1 MKKILI
7 VHTGGGLG
15 DVLLSTPVIEAL
27 AAVFPQ
33 ARIDFLARKSTAAAI
48 RSHPRLQQIM
58 TLDAPEPGWSKL
70 FGWVRRLRREK
81 YDIALVL
88 WSKTQLAFMLWLAG
102 IPIRVGQDSRFSYSW
117 TYTHKVSVR
126 SEHGDVTSHWT
137 QILLDFVRI
146 LNPSFPA
153 TRPTFIIPEAAREK
167 AEQLLQGLPDLP
179 GPIIGFHPC
188 KDIKDPLKRW
198 PIDVFAKWVKMLV
211 EQRQA
216 RVVITGGPAEIP
228 LAEKLIELSQV
239 PCLNLAGK
247 TDIDTLAAAAAKCRV
262 FICPDSGPMHLASV
276 CHTPVVGIYA
286 LKEDFPK
293 RWAPVDPHHVSVILS
308 PNACPRR
315 CIKAHCP
322 DFQCYSQIDG
332 QRILD
337 AVDRLLENKS
347 SSAAAELL

>member
-27 AAVFPQ
+27 AAVYPQ
-33 ARIDFLARKSTAAAI
+33 AQIDFLARKSTSAAI
-48 RSHPRLQQIM
+48 RNHPKLHKIM
-58 TLDAPEPGWSKL
+58 TIDAPEPGWAKL
-70 FGWVRRLRREK
+70 FSWAGRLRAERYEA
-81 YDIALVL
+81 ALVL
-88 WSKTQLAFMLWLAG
+88 WSKTQLAFMLYLAG

-126 SEHGDVTSHWT
+126 SEHGDTTSHWS

-146 LNPSFPA
+146 LNPA
-153 TRPTFIIPEAAREK
+153 IPETAPSFVIPETAQEK
-167 AEQLLQGLPDLP
+167 AKQLLQDLPDLP

-188 KDIKDPLKRW
+188 KDIKNPLKRW
-198 PIDVFAKWVKMLV
+198 PIEVFAQWVKMLA

-216 RVVITGGPAEIP
+216 RIVITGGPAEIT

-239 PCLNLAGK
+239 PCLNIAGK
-247 TDIDTLAAAAAKCRV
+247 TDIDTLAAVTTQCRV

-293 RWAPVDPHHVSVILS
+293 RWAPSDPHHVSIILS
-308 PNACPRR
+308 PNPCPRR

-322 DFQCYSQIDG
+322 DFQCYSHIEGQQI
-332 QRILD
+332 LE
-337 AVDRLLENKS
+337 AVDQLLET
-347 SSAAAELL
+347 SSA